1 LLYSKGRY
9 LISITK
15 KDKPYIDIKEDGVT
29 LFNPFET
36 YASKDINFL
45 WKEIEF
51 IDIQIET
58 LQRGYNIVFKVET
71 NIPKKDAKLKQN
83 WFLTTFNEMSN
94 ENVYFTTELLDL
106 DQDWE
111 DIIINLQNHND
122 KIKFSSN
129 RINEIYDRIDTI
141 KKGQS
146 IWMFLLSLLL
156 LGMSS
161 ALYREQG
168 FTGMHIIFAFL
179 GIFTVYGTFNYR
191 IVRKYNNTLERNS

>member
-1 LLYSKGRY
+1 M
-9 LISITK
+9 ISITK
-15 KDKPYIDIKEDGVT
+15 KDKPYIDIKEDEVT

-36 YASKDINFL
+36 YASNKINFL

-58 LQRGYNIVFKVET
+58 LQRGYSIVFKVET

-83 WFLTTFNEMSN
+83 WFLTNFNEMSN

-111 DIIINLQNHND
+111 DIILNLQNYND

-129 RINEIYDRIDTI
+129 RINEIYDSIDI
-141 KKGQS
+141 VKKGQS
-146 IWMFLLSLLL
+146 IWSFVLFLFLVGTSIP
-156 LGMSS
+156 
-161 ALYREQG
+161 LYKDQG
-168 FTGMHIIFAFL
+168 FSFIFILNMGLALFA
-179 GIFTVYGTFNYR
+179 VYGASSYR
-191 IVRKYNNTLERNS
+191 ITRKYNNTLERNS

>member
-1 LLYSKGRY
+1 MSNSRKLVLLTLSIGHFIVPLIMFFKVILYSMSSYKELYSKGRY

-36 YASKDINFL
+36 YASKEINFL

-58 LQRGYNIVFKVET
+58 LQRGYSIVFKVET

-83 WFLTTFNEMSN
+83 WFLTNFNEMSN

-111 DIIINLQNHND
+111 DIILN
-122 KIKFSSN
+122 
-129 RINEIYDRIDTI
+129 
-141 KKGQS
+141 
-146 IWMFLLSLLL
+146 
-156 LGMSS
+156 
-161 ALYREQG
+161 
-168 FTGMHIIFAFL
+168 
-179 GIFTVYGTFNYR
+179 
-191 IVRKYNNTLERNS
+191 